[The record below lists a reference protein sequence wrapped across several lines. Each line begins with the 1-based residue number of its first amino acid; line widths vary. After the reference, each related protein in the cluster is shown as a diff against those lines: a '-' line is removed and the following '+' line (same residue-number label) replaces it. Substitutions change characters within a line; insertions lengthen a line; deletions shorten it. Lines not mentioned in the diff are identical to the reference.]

1 MPHPSFLRPL
11 FPAVLVLALFA
22 LCGCNKS
29 VRGTGLDNVAY
40 TKSHT
45 MVRIEPAPTARTVVS
60 AGPNVR
66 VTVLETKQAFS
77 RISMDEG
84 RVTGWVAT
92 SDLSDTPV
100 TESAASR
107 SATKSPPKTPRP
119 AASAAQPATGDS
131 SAPGQAPE
139 SAAPVQAAGPAAS
152 PQVPQAATDSAPDG
166 LLSPRSAQAAPP
178 PAEPTPAEPTPAA
191 TPPQP
196 PSRAK
201 QANPD
206 AFDPF

>member
-1 MPHPSFLRPL
+1 MPHSSFLRPL
-11 FPAVLVLALFA
+11 FPALLALSLFVM
-22 LCGCNKS
+22 CGCTKS
-29 VRGTGLDNVAY
+29 SRGTGLDNVAY

-45 MVRIEPAPTARTVVS
+45 VVRIEPAPTARAVVS

-66 VTVLETKQAFS
+66 VTVLETKHAFS

-100 TESAASR
+100 TERAVSR

-131 SAPGQAPE
+131 SAPEQAPGT
-139 SAAPVQAAGPAAS
+139 AAPAQAAEPAAS
-152 PQVPQAATDSAPDG
+152 PQAPQAATDSGSDG

-178 PAEPTPAEPTPAA
+178 PAEPTPAA
-191 TPPQP
+191 TSPP